1 MCPRPARILVH
12 SVMNGRGIWFL
23 CRSVRCAPPPLN
35 WSCIPVP
42 IVQRLLVCCP
52 WRSRVPAYV
61 CGSMRACAGGRSVPL
76 VGANRFDFIL
86 PIGGAGVPLLRCAAR
101 RRVRIGCVVSPVPLR
116 CPAGSPPY
124 ALCVLKWAFWRV
136 WRGVGVY
143 IAMSRGRAVWLHCVP
158 AARPAGA
165 RLRARGVPVMNKR
178 DLPAVKLASKW
189 RSTYPHVFHRCPPLV
204 QKSNRQRLFFPG

>member
-86 PIGGAGVPLLRCAAR
+86 PVGGAGVPLLRCAAR

-116 CPAGSPPY
+116 CPAGAPLAAVLCLLAPRIFVAGSGRAVVAVCAQTRQLRVPSPPCVRCSSRRRCHWFCPAGSPPY

-143 IAMSRGRAVWLHCVP
+143 IAMSRGRALWLH
-158 AARPAGA
+158 
-165 RLRARGVPVMNKR
+165 
-178 DLPAVKLASKW
+178 
-189 RSTYPHVFHRCPPLV
+189 
-204 QKSNRQRLFFPG
+204 